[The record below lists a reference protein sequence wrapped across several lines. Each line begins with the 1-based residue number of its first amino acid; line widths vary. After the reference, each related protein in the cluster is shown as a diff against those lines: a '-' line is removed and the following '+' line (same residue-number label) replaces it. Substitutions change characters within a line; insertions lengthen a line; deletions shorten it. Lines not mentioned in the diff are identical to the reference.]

1 LVNGEFVAEPVAT
14 ETAEAAAVAE
24 VPVARSCTCAPTTDK
39 MVESKDGEGNVIM
52 EGDEGS

>member
-1 LVNGEFVAEPVAT
+1 LLNGEFVAEPVAT
-14 ETAEAAAVAE
+14 ETTEAAAVAE